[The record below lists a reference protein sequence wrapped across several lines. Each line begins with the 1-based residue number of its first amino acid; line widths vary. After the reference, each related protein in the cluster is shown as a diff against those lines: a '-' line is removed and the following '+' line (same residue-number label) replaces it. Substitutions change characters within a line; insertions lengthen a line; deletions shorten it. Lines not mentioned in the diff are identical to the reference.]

1 MLAPGFNRWGQVFL
15 HFGTSPPSRIQP
27 KPLAAKMQPGPA
39 ADPKPQAWCEAE
51 GWAELNQC
59 GTSPA
64 FGSLSWAAPTD
75 AWPVRISRAAPP
87 FGRAKPRGE
96 DGEGGLESPEGQH
109 PTGATRGGCSDMNI
123 RDDG

>member
-64 FGSLSWAAPTD
+64 FGQPLL
-75 AWPVRISRAAPP
+75 
-87 FGRAKPRGE
+87 GRPYRRLACPDFACRSAVSGERPGKP
-96 DGEGGLESPEGQH
+96 
-109 PTGATRGGCSDMNI
+109 
-123 RDDG
+123 

>member
-87 FGRAKPRGE
+87 FRAS
-96 DGEGGLESPEGQH
+96 GLESPEGQH
-109 PTGATRGGCSDMNI
+109 PTGATRGGC
-123 RDDG
+123 RT